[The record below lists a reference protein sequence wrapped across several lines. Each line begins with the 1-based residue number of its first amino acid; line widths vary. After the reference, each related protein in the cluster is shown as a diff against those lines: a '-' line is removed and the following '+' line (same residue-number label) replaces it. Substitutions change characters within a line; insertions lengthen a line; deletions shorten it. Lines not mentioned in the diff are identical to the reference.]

1 MKTERALVHVLMEH
15 GLTAQKISRTG
26 YAGADLILSLLRADR
41 AEPLVVL
48 PLTLAAE
55 IARAAQR
62 IGSHMNSEFPAQT
75 GKRAGR

>member
-1 MKTERALVHVLMEH
+1 LK
-15 GLTAQKISRTG
+15 S
-26 YAGADLILSLLRADR
+26 ADLLIVRADR

-55 IARAAQR
+55 IARAAEK